1 MQRERWLWCG
11 TISGAIKQHTFLI
24 ASASNKSL
32 PISRTKK
39 PKNGVA
45 IRVGRPSTNPLRLHH
60 DELRVVIIACHI
72 SNLTIARTG
81 RNSYARER
89 AGISLCHSARDRV
102 SLGWRADH
110 LTLIDNKVVKR
121 DLH

>member
-60 DELRVVIIACHI
+60 DELRVVIIEWKQI
-72 SNLTIARTG
+72 TTTKR
-81 RNSYARER
+81 RETLQR
-89 AGISLCHSARDRV
+89 DVRPHSFLRV
-102 SLGWRADH
+102 GECNRSIPDGERMSRVA
-110 LTLIDNKVVKR
+110 
-121 DLH
+121 

>member
-60 DELRVVIIACHI
+60 DELRVVILALPLHPRL
-72 SNLTIARTG
+72 S
-81 RNSYARER
+81 
-89 AGISLCHSARDRV
+89 AGFFCPQEAPLWTSEHVRRCV
-102 SLGWRADH
+102 PP
-110 LTLIDNKVVKR
+110 
-121 DLH
+121 